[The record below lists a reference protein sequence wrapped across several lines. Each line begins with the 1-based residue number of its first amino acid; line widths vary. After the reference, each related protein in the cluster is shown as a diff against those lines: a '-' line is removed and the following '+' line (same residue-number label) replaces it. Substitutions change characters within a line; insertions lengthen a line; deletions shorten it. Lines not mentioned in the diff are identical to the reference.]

1 MKTLHSALLN
11 DNYFEDFYLCF
22 CEKQEYAPGTLSDM
36 WMRDHHTICYVIS
49 GKGNIRF
56 GRQSLPLSA
65 GQGVWIPPGRAC
77 RYQTAPD
84 AMWHCL
90 RIGFS
95 GKRVE
100 DVLRELNF
108 HEPGRRFFCDDQ
120 LQLEKLSEQLLAS
133 TKGTL
138 EQIFL
143 RQSLFYEFLSILTAG
158 LEEEGYLD
166 GSFNEYVTKATR
178 WIRVHYHDPG
188 LQVSQIASHLG
199 ISRNYLFT
207 LFKESMNHSPREYIT
222 SFRLSRARELLIG
235 TEYSI
240 DGISYACGYEDPAA
254 FSRAFK
260 KKYLKTPV
268 EYRAYIRK
276 EESSKILADVKTE
289 NENMNLS

>member
-77 RYQTAPD
+77 RYQAALD

-108 HEPGRRFFCDDQ
+108 HEPGRRFFATTNYSWKNYPNICW
-120 LQLEKLSEQLLAS
+120 LLPKGLWNKSFCAS
-133 TKGTL
+133 P
-138 EQIFL
+138 
-143 RQSLFYEFLSILTAG
+143 
-158 LEEEGYLD
+158 
-166 GSFNEYVTKATR
+166 SF
-178 WIRVHYHDPG
+178 
-188 LQVSQIASHLG
+188 
-199 ISRNYLFT
+199 
-207 LFKESMNHSPREYIT
+207 M
-222 SFRLSRARELLIG
+222 SFFR
-235 TEYSI
+235 Y
-240 DGISYACGYEDPAA
+240 
-254 FSRAFK
+254 
-260 KKYLKTPV
+260 
-268 EYRAYIRK
+268 
-276 EESSKILADVKTE
+276 
-289 NENMNLS
+289 